1 MVREKESSKK
11 DKTEDIDSLVQ
22 RKILLLRRYLA
33 LTEELGNGLQREQSQ
48 SFIPLLVR
56 RQKCAEEV
64 DRTDA
69 LLRRA
74 AHQRTGRAS
83 MGPYLSQLQTVLS
96 RIEDLDRQLMGQ
108 MRQETETLREDLL
121 KRRFHRKAAEK
132 YRGPG
137 GQERARFLDVNR

>member
-1 MVREKESSKK
+1 MVREKESSKE
-11 DKTEDIDSLVQ
+11 DKTVDIDSLAQ

-33 LTEELGNGLQREQSQ
+33 LTEELGNCLQREHSR
-48 SFIPLLVR
+48 SLSPLLIR

-69 LLRRA
+69 LLTRA
-74 AHQRTGRAS
+74 AHQRTGRAL
-83 MGPYLSQLQTVLS
+83 MGPYLSQWQTVLS
-96 RIEDLDRQLMGQ
+96 RIEDLDQELMGQ
-108 MRQETETLREDLL
+108 MRQETETLRDDLL
-121 KRRFHRKAAEK
+121 KMRFHRKAAEK